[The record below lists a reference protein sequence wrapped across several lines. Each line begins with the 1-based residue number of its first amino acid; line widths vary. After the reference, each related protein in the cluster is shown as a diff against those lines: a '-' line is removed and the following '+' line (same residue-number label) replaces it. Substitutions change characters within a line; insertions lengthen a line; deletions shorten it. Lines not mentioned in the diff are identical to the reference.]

1 MSILAIIAVIIL
13 ASVLCRFAKS
23 QKARHAAIA
32 KQMANEHE
40 AQRRIN
46 ERLAKE
52 QERQEKAQAAA
63 WERQR
68 KEDAKRDAQ
77 LEALAAKQ
85 RKMKHQIDEI
95 NEDLPLFHRQLDSL
109 MEQMGEWQNR
119 LAKANNDLE
128 WDKLRMREASS
139 AVNGKEYEAHKKAQS
154 AATSKI
160 AKLEKDI
167 RAAEKRISNAEY
179 QKREAQ
185 IVLDQ
190 RIA

>member
-1 MSILAIIAVIIL
+1 MYIIAIIGVIWL
-13 ASVLCRFAKS
+13 ASVLNKAVKRQNAK
-23 QKARHAAIA
+23 HAALA
-32 KQMANEHE
+32 KQMEKERE

-77 LEALAAKQ
+77 LAALAAKQ

-128 WDKLRMREASS
+128 WDELRMREAPS